1 MTMFVPKEVRDGRG
15 REKMES
21 ERRGRDEERER
32 ARARGKEDR
41 QLEGNSARE
50 GKGEGEGK
58 REGNREGNREGKGET
73 NFHMTSLG
81 IMLLLPVIRW
91 KIPISTW
98 KTKL

>member
-1 MTMFVPKEVRDGRG
+1 
-15 REKMES
+15 MES

-50 GKGEGEGK
+50 GKGEG
-58 REGNREGNREGKGET
+58 EGNREGNREGKGET